1 MADFLGLMKQAAE
14 LKSKMEA
21 MQAELDQIEVAGA
34 SGGGLVTVSLSGKG
48 EMKGVKIDD
57 SLMKPQDKEVVEDL
71 IVAAHA
77 DARRKAEALMQEK
90 MKSVAGGLPLPPG
103 LEAVLSGFQS
113 PTMPTATAGPEIE
126 RLIQLL
132 ARLPGLGPRSARRAA
147 LFLIKKREQIM
158 APLATALQTALE
170 KIEICRQCGNIDSQ
184 NPCTVCTDLRRD
196 PSIIVVVADVADL
209 WALERAHAV
218 NARYHVLGGTLSPLD
233 GVGPE
238 DLSIDALVSRAHDAA
253 VTEVILALNATVD
266 GQTTAH
272 YITDLLHDAN
282 VKVTRLAHGVP
293 VGGELD
299 YLDEGTLSAAIRQ
312 RTLF

>member
-1 MADFLGLMKQAAE
+1 M
-14 LKSKMEA
+14 
-21 MQAELDQIEVAGA
+21 
-34 SGGGLVTVSLSGKG
+34 
-48 EMKGVKIDD
+48 
-57 SLMKPQDKEVVEDL
+57 P
-71 IVAAHA
+71 
-77 DARRKAEALMQEK
+77 
-90 MKSVAGGLPLPPG
+90 
-103 LEAVLSGFQS
+103 AV
-113 PTMPTATAGPEIE
+113 AGPEIE

-158 APLATALQTALE
+158 APLAQALATALD
-170 KIEICRQCGNIDSQ
+170 KIQICRTCGNIDTQ
-184 NPCTVCTDLRRD
+184 NPCTVCTDPRRE

-233 GVGPE
+233 GIGPQ
-238 DLSIDALVSRAHDAA
+238 DLTIDALVTRAHDPA

-272 YITDLLHDAN
+272 YITDLLQDAN

-299 YLDEGTLSAAIRQ
+299 YLDEGTLAAAMRQ
-312 RTLF
+312 RTPF